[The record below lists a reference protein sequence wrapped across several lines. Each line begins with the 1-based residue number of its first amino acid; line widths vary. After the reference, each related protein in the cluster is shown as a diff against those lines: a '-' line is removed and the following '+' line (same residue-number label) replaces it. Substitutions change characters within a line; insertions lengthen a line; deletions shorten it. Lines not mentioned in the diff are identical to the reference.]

1 MLAAARVVRP
11 NLYVIAE
18 LFTGSEQLDYLFVNR
33 LGITSLVRGTA
44 DCKRHTFALML
55 NLLFVFF
62 PLFLLSQNINTLLLI
77 THFYSP
83 SPNLTMCTNNPI
95 LMP

>member
-18 LFTGSEQLDYLFVNR
+18 LFTGSEQLDNLFVNR

-44 DCKRHTFALML
+44 DCKRHIFALDTKFAFCVFFSFFPA
-55 NLLFVFF
+55 FVFSKKII
-62 PLFLLSQNINTLLLI
+62 PFLATLTLSLHHLL
-77 THFYSP
+77 
-83 SPNLTMCTNNPI
+83 
-95 LMP
+95 

>member
-18 LFTGSEQLDYLFVNR
+18 LFTGSEQLDNLFVNR

-44 DCKRHTFALML
+44 DCKRDTFALML
-55 NLLFVFF
+55 IFALCPPP
-62 PLFLLSQNINTLLLI
+62 PLYFCFLKTLI
-77 THFYSP
+77 PY
-83 SPNLTMCTNNPI
+83 C
-95 LMP
+95 

>member
-18 LFTGSEQLDYLFVNR
+18 LFTGSEQLDNLFVNR

-44 DCKRHTFALML
+44 DCKRHMFALDAKY
-55 NLLFVFF
+55 
-62 PLFLLSQNINTLLLI
+62 PLFLFFSSSLLFTQNIHIFFGNI
-77 THFYSP
+77 NSFSP
-83 SPNLTMCTNNPI
+83 SF
-95 LMP
+95 

>member
-18 LFTGSEQLDYLFVNR
+18 LFTGSEQLDNLFVNR

-44 DCKRHTFALML
+44 DCKRHMFALDAKFAL
-55 NLLFVFF
+55 CVFF
-62 PLFLLSQNINTLLLI
+62 LPLFCLLKTLISFLATLTLSLHHLI
-77 THFYSP
+77 
-83 SPNLTMCTNNPI
+83 
-95 LMP
+95 

>member
-18 LFTGSEQLDYLFVNR
+18 LFTGSEQLDNLFVNR

-44 DCKRHTFALML
+44 DCKRHVFALDAKL
-55 NLLFVFF
+55 PFLFFF
-62 PLFLLSQNINTLLLI
+62 LSFVYSKHSYLFWQ
-77 THFYSP
+77 H
-83 SPNLTMCTNNPI
+83 
-95 LMP
+95 